1 MKLYLKEDDTGTVF
15 GTEIRLSN
23 VDKNTARTFVA
34 KLKGKAAK
42 KWLVD
47 NP

>member
-1 MKLYLKEDDTGTVF
+1 MKLYLKEDDTGAVF
-15 GTEIRLSN
+15 GTELRLSN
-23 VDKNTARTFVA
+23 VDKETAKQFIA
-34 KLKGKAAK
+34 KLKGKNAK